1 MYSRWKEMHGDKLT
15 RGTKKKNKTYFAV
28 LLSQMDL
35 GSVDMRCITV
45 KYVIKPSD
53 MLLDCVRFIVKFTL
67 CNGLKILEN

>member
-15 RGTKKKNKTYFAV
+15 RGTKTTSFAV

>member
-1 MYSRWKEMHGDKLT
+1 MYSRWKETYGDKLT
-15 RGTKKKNKTYFAV
+15 RGTKKKSFAV

>member
-15 RGTKKKNKTYFAV
+15 RGTKTTSFAV

-35 GSVDMRCITV
+35 GSVDIPT
-45 KYVIKPSD
+45 D

>member
-1 MYSRWKEMHGDKLT
+1 MYSRWKEMGGDKRT
-15 RGTKKKNKTYFAV
+15 RGTKKKKTSFAV

>member
-15 RGTKKKNKTYFAV
+15 RGTKTTSFAV

-35 GSVDMRCITV
+35 GSVDIAT
-45 KYVIKPSD
+45 D